1 MLVCAEH
8 FKAVVLFIQIF
19 VFQAP
24 LGQLFRFCAK
34 SKHVRE
40 PPACADHTQTSDHLR
55 QIKYG
60 SQGQVTELFIVQR
73 CIDEKLFKIIH
84 SLREDSRPITI
95 LTIQANSLVIILEG
109 KVEESERIEN
119 RNKECPDY
127 RFHSNPDQTNIAYH
141 HFSKE
146 RRVLNQV
153 DDVTIFQR

>member
-1 MLVCAEH
+1 VLVCAEH

-24 LGQLFRFCAK
+24 LGQLFRCCAK

-40 PPACADHTQTSDHLR
+40 PPDCADHTKTSDHLR

-60 SQGQVTELFIVQR
+60 SHGQVTELFIVQL
-73 CIDEKLFKIIH
+73 CTPEKLFKLIH

-95 LTIQANSLVIILEG
+95 LIPQAKSLVIILQRE
-109 KVEESERIEN
+109 VEESERIEN

-127 RFHSNPDQTNIAYH
+127 SSHSNPDQTNIAYH

-146 RRVLNQV
+146 RRVLN
-153 DDVTIFQR
+153 